1 MSKKVNN
8 GARMRTLYDRKRAN
22 KLASRYLSRFKVF
35 SSRISSC
42 MKAVHVTFYD
52 LSSTTDCRHPKHR
65 TYKVL
70 IKMGKINTMEVVIQ
84 TKITLMR
91 HQRVYIH
98 IADII

>member
-1 MSKKVNN
+1 
-8 GARMRTLYDRKRAN
+8 MRTLYDRERAN
-22 KLASRYLSRFKVF
+22 KSISRYLSRVQVF
-35 SSRISSC
+35 SSLLVSC
-42 MKAVHVTFYD
+42 MKAVYVTFY
-52 LSSTTDCRHPKHR
+52 TYPRQTDCRHPKHR

-91 HQRVYIH
+91 HQRAYIH